1 MKTLCIVSAL
11 VAFLTV
17 MAGIAQSVEAQPYPS
32 RPIELVVTMDPG
44 AAADT
49 AGRLFADELGKVL
62 KTQVV
67 VLNKPGAGSTLGADF
82 VAKSKKNGYA
92 LLYATASSVV
102 YTKALNPEIVPFDP
116 TKDLEPLGLHCF
128 FPETV
133 TVQQS
138 ARWKNFE
145 ELIDYARKNPS
156 AVRVSIPG
164 QGQISHLN
172 VETISALTGAQFTIV
187 PFKGG
192 NAAMTALLGGHVD
205 FAFIA
210 GPAAGPQVNAGKL
223 RMLLITNKMRSFPDV
238 PTITE
243 LGYKQ
248 DLLFPWF
255 ALYGPAGLPEE
266 VKKVLISGIEKAVKN
281 PEMEAKLEKIGFM
294 VDYRSPAEQRRLQEQ
309 DYTTA
314 RSLIVKM
321 GLSK

>member
-1 MKTLCIVSAL
+1 MKAL
-11 VAFLTV
+11 YVAAALLASISN
-17 MAGIAQSVEAQPYPS
+17 MLIGLNLYAEPYPN
-32 RPIELVVTMDPG
+32 RPVELVVTMDPG

-49 AGRLFADELGKVL
+49 AGRLFAEELGKVL
-62 KTQVV
+62 KTQVM
-67 VLNKPGAGSTLGADF
+67 VLNKPGAGSTLGADL
-82 VAKSKKNGYA
+82 VAKSKKNGYT

-133 TVQQS
+133 TVQKN
-138 ARWKNFE
+138 APWKTFE
-145 ELIDYARKNPS
+145 ELIDHAKKHPS

-172 VETISALTGAQFTIV
+172 VETIAQLTGAQFTIV

-210 GPAAGPQVNAGKL
+210 GPAVGPQVSAGKL

-238 PTITE
+238 PIMTE

-281 PEMEAKLEKIGFM
+281 PEMEGKLEKIGFM
-294 VDYRSPAEQRRLQEQ
+294 VDYRSPPEQRKLQER
-309 DYTTA
+309 DYATA
-314 RSLIVKM
+314 RSLVIKM
-321 GLSK
+321 GLAK